1 VTRKQRRLYFVLLGM
16 AVLGGAVA
24 LVLTAISDSLVYFY
38 SPTDIASQRIPEGR
52 RMRIGGLVEEGSVRK
67 DGKRVEFKVTDLSN
81 TIPVIYQ
88 GVLPDLFREGQGVVV
103 EGRMETDKQFHAS
116 EVLAKHDEKYM
127 PKEVA
132 DALKKSGQW
141 NDGKAQK

>member
-1 VTRKQRRLYFVLLGM
+1 MTRKQRRLYFVLLGM
-16 AVLGGAVA
+16 AALGAAVA

-38 SPTDIASQRIPEGR
+38 SPTDIVSQRIPEGR
-52 RMRIGGLVEEGSVRK
+52 RMRIGGLVEEGSVKK
-67 DGKRVEFKVTDLSN
+67 DGKLVSFKITDITN
-81 TIPVIYQ
+81 TVPVAYAGI
-88 GVLPDLFREGQGVVV
+88 LPDLFREGQGVVV
-103 EGRMETDKQFHAS
+103 EGRIEKDKQFHAS

-141 NDGKAQK
+141 NDGKQK